1 VEGFLDALGI
11 VALVLLVG
19 IGLLAGWL
27 AGAVAGRRKG
37 LYLLLGVAGAV
48 AAPFILAALGV
59 GILAAGSL
67 VALVIVAALGA
78 VLLLVLARSCSTRL
92 RAVARRARL
101 SQPRCRRGTPGR
113 ARPRPPAK
121 SPPRRHRE
129 SPSRAR

>member
-1 VEGFLDALGI
+1 LAERGERAVPGGRWTFFAEDQVEGFLDALGI

-78 VLLLVLARSCSTRL
+78 VLLLVLARVL
-92 RAVARRARL
+92 FD
-101 SQPRCRRGTPGR
+101 
-113 ARPRPPAK
+113 
-121 SPPRRHRE
+121 
-129 SPSRAR
+129 